1 MVNRIFLDIDG
12 TLTNSENII
21 IPEARNLVD
30 ALISSNNKIYIST
43 GRSYLEAK
51 EVINELSIEPQGIYL
66 DGNLVFW
73 SSDNYLWSGHYLDDH
88 LRFNELLL
96 NNVLVIETLE
106 FYYCRSVK
114 EKLLFCSTFKV
125 KRENIIVLNEDLFI
139 EIHSIQR
146 IFIYSHNIKEKNIRN
161 IQISGCYY
169 QSIGNWKVIN
179 SKAVG
184 KGLGIKYF
192 LHDKVG
198 DNIISIGNDL
208 NDISMFKVSDLSILV
223 NSNNISIKNQV
234 DFSFEHINLES
245 VEKIIEIIQ
254 FFEKMK

>member
-1 MVNRIFLDIDG
+1 M
-12 TLTNSENII
+12 
-21 IPEARNLVD
+21 
-30 ALISSNNKIYIST
+30 
-43 GRSYLEAK
+43 
-51 EVINELSIEPQGIYL
+51 
-66 DGNLVFW
+66 
-73 SSDNYLWSGHYLDDH
+73 
-88 LRFNELLL
+88 
-96 NNVLVIETLE
+96 
-106 FYYCRSVK
+106 
-114 EKLLFCSTFKV
+114 
-125 KRENIIVLNEDLFI
+125 
-139 EIHSIQR
+139 
-146 IFIYSHNIKEKNIRN
+146 
-161 IQISGCYY
+161 
-169 QSIGNWKVIN
+169 
-179 SKAVG
+179 G